1 MFDAK
6 NLLDLLVKGAG
17 QPQGGQGGG
26 GGLADVL
33 GGLLQ
38 GTGSGASAGR
48 TQPGA
53 GGMGGLDDILRQL
66 APGSGQGG
74 GAGGLG
80 DILGNIQAQIQKAGP
95 GSAQGGGAGG
105 GLMDIL
111 GQVLGQATAGVK
123 DGAQRIDQ
131 STGASTHMRD
141 AVGKMTGK
149 APDDI
154 LKQIQDLIAGN
165 QMGTGAI
172 LGSLGTILL
181 GTRSGR
187 AATSTAAKIGT
198 IAMIGGLAWQ
208 AYQNH
213 LKGKPLLG
221 GGPSSGLLADPAPS
235 GSGFEPE
242 AVDQRHAVGYIR
254 AMIAAAASDGRLD
267 SGEYDKLLGNLKAAG
282 IDAAAEEFLA
292 GELNSPASVEDLAT
306 LVSTPEEALQLYT
319 AARLAI
325 EVDTAAEQSFLA
337 KLAAALGLD
346 PDLVRQVDAAA
357 RAA

>member
-17 QPQGGQGGG
+17 QSQGAQGAG
-26 GGLADVL
+26 GGLADIL

-38 GTGSGASAGR
+38 GAGGAPAGR
-48 TQPGA
+48 GQAAAPG
-53 GGMGGLDDILRQL
+53 GGLEDILRQL
-66 APGSGQGG
+66 APGSGQG
-74 GAGGLG
+74 AGGLG
-80 DILGNIQAQIQKAGP
+80 DILGNLQTQIQKAGP
-95 GSAQGGGAGG
+95 GSGSAGG

-131 STGASTHMRD
+131 STGASTHVRD
-141 AVGKMTGK
+141 AVGKATGK

-154 LKQIQDLIAGN
+154 LKQIQDLIANN

-187 AATSTAAKIGT
+187 SATSTAAKIGT

-221 GGPSSGLLADPAPS
+221 GSSSSGLLAEPAPS

-267 SGEYDKLLGNLKAAG
+267 AGEYDKLLGNLKAAG

-292 GELNSPASVEDLAT
+292 GELNSPATVEDLAAS
-306 LVSTPEEALQLYT
+306 VSTPEEALQLYT

-337 KLAAALGLD
+337 ELAAALGLD
-346 PDLVRQVDAAA
+346 PDLVSQVDAAA

>member
-6 NLLDLLVKGAG
+6 NLLDLLVKGSG
-17 QPQGGQGGG
+17 QAQGGKGAG

-38 GTGSGASAGR
+38 GTGGAPAGR
-48 TQPGA
+48 GQAAAPG
-53 GGMGGLDDILRQL
+53 GGLEDLLRQL

-80 DILGNIQAQIQKAGP
+80 EILGNLQAQLQKAGP
-95 GSAQGGGAGG
+95 GAGGGAGGGG

-111 GQVLGQATAGVK
+111 GQVLGQATSGVK

-149 APDDI
+149 APEDI
-154 LKQIQDLIAGN
+154 LKQIQDLIANN

-181 GTRSGR
+181 GTRTGR
-187 AATSTAAKIGT
+187 SATSTAAKIGT

-221 GGPSSGLLADPAPS
+221 GSGSNGLHAEPAPS

-254 AMIAAAASDGRLD
+254 AMIAAAAADGRLD
-267 SGEYDKLLGNLKAAG
+267 SSEYDKLLGNLKAAG

-292 GELNSPASVEDLAT
+292 SELNSPATVADLAAS
-306 LVSTPEEALQLYT
+306 VSTPEEALQLYT

-325 EVDTAAEQSFLA
+325 DVDTAAEQSFLA
-337 KLAAALGLD
+337 ELAAALGLD

-357 RAA
+357 RTA